1 MTTLVSPQGALGEH
15 SFRMQLGQSDIPFQY
30 LFSDISKWTRTIAF
44 LVALVVVSCVVKLVK
59 GIKVN
64 HRFDSEAGTER

>member
-1 MTTLVSPQGALGEH
+1 
-15 SFRMQLGQSDIPFQY
+15 MQLGQSDIPFQY